1 MMKKNKIEKEEI
13 QRTTKREYIPPVIE
27 VTLIEM
33 EEGIASGSAKV
44 APNST
49 GGLVNDITTQWD
61 GKEVIDTETPF

>member
-33 EEGIASGSAKV
+33 EEGIASGSSKLTPATPDGTV
-44 APNST
+44 GAE
-49 GGLVNDITTQWD
+49 TTWNGQ
-61 GKEVIDTETPF
+61 ETIDTEVPY

>member
-1 MMKKNKIEKEEI
+1 MKKNKIEINNTAKSS
-13 QRTTKREYIPPVIE
+13 KREYIPPVIE
-27 VTLIEM
+27 VSIIEM

-49 GGLVNDITTQWD
+49 GGLVDDITTEWD